1 MANAVAMQPLRRPL
15 HVVRIKNGGSVESR
29 KRKAAVSRTCN
40 ENGGSDQVPADGGKW
55 GALLSKR
62 EDPVVVVFDAHPA
75 RVPHDHMNRTNRAT
89 GPINLTS
96 FGS

>member
-40 ENGGSDQVPADGGKW
+40 ENGGSEVPAGYRRWKAGGV
-55 GALLSKR
+55 A
-62 EDPVVVVFDAHPA
+62 
-75 RVPHDHMNRTNRAT
+75 
-89 GPINLTS
+89 
-96 FGS
+96 